1 VTAVGGRDGTVARHT
16 QPGDQLHRQ
25 NPAILATR
33 HYHVPVIIIIVIIKV

>member
-25 NPAILATR
+25 NSAVLTTR
-33 HYHVPVIIIIVIIKV
+33 HYHVPVIIIIAIIKV